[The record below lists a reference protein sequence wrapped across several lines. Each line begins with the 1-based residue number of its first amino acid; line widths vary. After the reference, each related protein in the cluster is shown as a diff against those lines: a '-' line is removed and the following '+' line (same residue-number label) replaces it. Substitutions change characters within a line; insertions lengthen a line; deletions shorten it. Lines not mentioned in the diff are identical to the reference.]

1 MTILKSQLI
10 YWKEMR
16 IIKTSEYVKLSG
28 SWDMLGNFWKSRDR
42 GQQGH
47 VLFESP
53 ELPETED
60 EIEKL
65 WKPKHTKKNK
75 NRSNA

>member
-1 MTILKSQLI
+1 MK
-10 YWKEMR
+10 
-16 IIKTSEYVKLSG
+16 IIKTSEYIKIAG
-28 SWDMLGNFWKSRDR
+28 GWDIYPNFWKSRDI

-53 ELPETED
+53 ELPESED
-60 EIEKL
+60 EIKKL

-75 NRSNA
+75 NRSNASVTP

>member
-1 MTILKSQLI
+1 MK
-10 YWKEMR
+10 
-16 IIKTSEYVKLSG
+16 IIKTSEYIKVAG
-28 SWDMLGNFWKSRDR
+28 SWDMYVNFWKSRDI

-47 VLFESP
+47 VLFKSP
-53 ELPETED
+53 PLPETED

-65 WKPKHTKKNK
+65 WKPKHNKENK

>member
-1 MTILKSQLI
+1 MK
-10 YWKEMR
+10 
-16 IIKTSEYVKLSG
+16 IIKTSEYNKMAG
-28 SWDMLGNFWKSRDR
+28 SWDMYVNFWKSRDV

-60 EIEKL
+60 EIKKL
-65 WKPKHTKKNK
+65 WKPKNTKKNQ
-75 NRSNA
+75 NRNNS